1 MNAKR
6 ILGTLALGL
15 SLLPALSHAATYY
28 VRPGAAG
35 DGSGRDWTN
44 AFPALPAALTRGDTY
59 YLAPGLYAART
70 FATPAS
76 GSATITLRKATASD
90 HGTSSGWNPAWSSG
104 QVVFG
109 GGLSFK
115 SPNWVLD
122 GQTGGGAAEG
132 WKGNFGIKIVERG
145 DRNAVISVGRDG
157 DADNVTIRHVEL
169 VGKGSVSSEG
179 GSFSND
185 GLAVYGA
192 ANVTLSHFR
201 MTGIG
206 RCPFFVS
213 ARNLVVEHGWVE
225 SYFGSGSVH
234 SEVASI
240 WGFSGSV
247 GDVTFRH
254 NLFTDIR
261 STGGIMW
268 DNQTN
273 PSARLLVYGNVFYRP
288 PGARWDRANGVVGGW
303 TGNGGEQ
310 FHNAKVY
317 NNAFINVD
325 QAPLSSLPRVAS
337 GNEALNNIFY
347 NGNSPDFSRFA
358 RHDYNVFI
366 NAGGAQGESQ
376 GVVDNGGDP
385 FVDTAGLDFRLK
397 RALGAGAP
405 LPAPFDTDGLGLS
418 RLASGVFE
426 RGPFGLLTAAGAPP
440 AAPTGLKVD

>member
-6 ILGTLALGL
+6 ILATLALGL
-15 SLLPALSHAATYY
+15 SLLPALSQAGTYY

-35 DGSGRDWTN
+35 DGSGRDWSN
-44 AFPALPAALTRGDTY
+44 AFPALPATLTRGDTY
-59 YLAPGLYAART
+59 YLAAGLYAART

-76 GSATITLRKATASD
+76 GNATITLRKATEAD
-90 HGTSSGWNPAWSSG
+90 HGTASGWNPTWGSA

-122 GQTGGGAAEG
+122 GQSGGGAAEG
-132 WKGNFGIKIVERG
+132 WKGSFGIKVIERG
-145 DRNAVISVGRDG
+145 DRNAVLSVGRDG
-157 DADNVTIRHVEL
+157 NADNVTIRHVEL
-169 VGKGSVSSEG
+169 VGKGSVSGEG
-179 GSFSND
+179 GSYSND

-192 ANVTLSHFR
+192 ANVTLSYFR
-201 MTGIG
+201 MSGIG

-273 PSARLLVYGNVFYRP
+273 PGARLLVYGNVFYRP
-288 PGARWDRANGVVGGW
+288 PGARWDKANGVVGGW

-317 NNAFINVD
+317 NNAFVNVD
-325 QAPLSSLPRVAS
+325 QDPLSGLPRVAS
-337 GNEALNNIFY
+337 GNEALNNLFV
-347 NGNSPDFSRFA
+347 NSNSPDFSRFA
-358 RHDYNVFI
+358 RHDYNAFV
-366 NAGGAQGESQ
+366 NAGGTQGE
-376 GVVDNGGDP
+376 GKGGSDRGADP
-385 FVDTAGLDFRLK
+385 FVDAAGLDFRLK
-397 RALGAGAP
+397 RSLGAGLP
-405 LPAPFDTDGLGLS
+405 LPAPFDTDALGRS
-418 RLASGVFE
+418 RAAGGVFE
-426 RGPFGLLTAAGAPP
+426 RGPFEFVSGAATVT
-440 AAPTGLKVD
+440 APTGLKAQ